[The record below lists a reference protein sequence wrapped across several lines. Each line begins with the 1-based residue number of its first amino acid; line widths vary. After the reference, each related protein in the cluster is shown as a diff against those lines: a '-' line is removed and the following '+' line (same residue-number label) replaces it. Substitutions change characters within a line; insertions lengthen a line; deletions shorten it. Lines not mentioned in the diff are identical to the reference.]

1 MATWPVCF
9 SEKASKPL
17 SKAAALPRHGTAAG
31 VLGQPGFEQLAT
43 QSRTKTARRSRV
55 ALKICSIRG
64 RDVDDGRHNTA
75 AQMFMASRA
84 TAAFAFIGRGYCP
97 RQACGRKSM
106 RLGMAMYTQIGGLG
120 SRSRERRSGSCWPYF
135 VAGMGC
141 GVMGACF
148 GSRADALQIFSH
160 CGCLKGARTA
170 RAISTSRSVLAA
182 ALVWRSVFA
191 SLPSPSGSSRA
202 FPTCLRWLWHALG
215 SVWRRGMGV
224 TVT

>member
-1 MATWPVCF
+1 M
-9 SEKASKPL
+9 
-17 SKAAALPRHGTAAG
+17 
-31 VLGQPGFEQLAT
+31 LGQPGLEQLAT

-106 RLGMAMYTQIGGLG
+106 RLGMAVYTQIGGLG

-141 GVMGACF
+141 GVMGRLLWLESRCATSCLAMRLLERRENGSRDLDLSQRA
-148 GSRADALQIFSH
+148 GSRAGVEVGVCVAPEPLGLVEGDSNVSEMVLACTRVGLVAVSGCYSYLTVAQIF
-160 CGCLKGARTA
+160 
-170 RAISTSRSVLAA
+170 
-182 ALVWRSVFA
+182 LVF
-191 SLPSPSGSSRA
+191 
-202 FPTCLRWLWHALG
+202 
-215 SVWRRGMGV
+215 
-224 TVT
+224 